1 MNNKELTKMINDEI
15 AEERGKEVLQELKE
29 QEDQYD
35 K

>member
-1 MNNKELTKMINDEI
+1 MNKKELSEIINKEI